1 MGSATLLLRGALQ
14 AQLQLPM
21 ALAIRLGATGG
32 GGWQALRRKGSQR
45 DAQQTRDEE
54 GRRGADAR
62 GQRGERG
69 AGEGGHLRVVYGQL
83 VDRRNT
89 QTRRHADSP
98 TTFSSGQ
105 NPASSIQSPGARG
118 AEARKLAAA
127 HEAN

>member
-105 NPASSIQSPGARG
+105 NPASSRRGPGGQRR
-118 AEARKLAAA
+118 ES
-127 HEAN
+127 